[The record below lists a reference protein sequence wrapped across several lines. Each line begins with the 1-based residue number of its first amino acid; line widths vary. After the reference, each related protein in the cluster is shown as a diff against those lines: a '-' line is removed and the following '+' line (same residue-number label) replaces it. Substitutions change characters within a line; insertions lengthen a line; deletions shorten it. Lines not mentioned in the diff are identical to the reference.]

1 MSRWQG
7 KAAMA
12 IGVAALTVMAGCAG
26 GSPVSQPTGG
36 GAPSAQAPDT
46 QAPAGGGDAT
56 CQAWSGKPGVI
67 RVFCTGPATAKLA
80 VDGKETALSG
90 GECEATGTIV
100 AFNLG
105 VVASDLPA
113 GTTKPNYLGII
124 IDTSG
129 KAATSV
135 AYTVDGTADV
145 VLKAKT
151 ALAADGKSGTLTGDS
166 MTTNAKV
173 SVTFNCG

>member
-1 MSRWQG
+1 
-7 KAAMA
+7 
-12 IGVAALTVMAGCAG
+12 VAVSVIALASITGCAG
-26 GSPVSQPTGG
+26 GPSASQPIGD
-36 GAPSAQAPDT
+36 GAPSSSAPTTQAPAT

-56 CQAWSGKPGVI
+56 CEAWSGKPGVV
-67 RVFCTGPATAKLA
+67 RVFCTGPATAKLT
-80 VDGKETALSG
+80 VDGKEAALSG
-90 GECEATGTIV
+90 GECEALGTTV

-105 VVASDLPA
+105 VVTSDLPA

-135 AYTVDGTADV
+135 AYTVGGTADV

-151 ALAADGKSGTLTGDS
+151 SLAADGKSGTLTGDS

-173 SVTFNCG
+173 SITYNCG